1 MIARTTAAT
10 LAVAIGALVSLSA
23 CNTMKSARDRVVRA
37 PARCADQTVQ
47 VYFEQDSAE
56 IGKESQAVIS
66 AAAQASKTCAVTGV
80 DVTGLADA
88 TGAPDANLDLSRRRA
103 EAVTAALAKAGVPAE
118 TVKIAAAGQNG
129 AVNAA
134 GQARPLRRRADVVL
148 HMTAR

>member
-1 MIARTTAAT
+1 MISRTTAAT

-23 CNTMKSARDRVVRA
+23 CNTVKSARDRVVRA
-37 PARCADQTVQ
+37 PAHCADQTVQ

-56 IGKESQAVIS
+56 IGKESQAVIA

-88 TGAPDANLDLSRRRA
+88 TGAPDANLDLSRHRA

-118 TVKIAAAGQNG
+118 TVRIAAAGQNG